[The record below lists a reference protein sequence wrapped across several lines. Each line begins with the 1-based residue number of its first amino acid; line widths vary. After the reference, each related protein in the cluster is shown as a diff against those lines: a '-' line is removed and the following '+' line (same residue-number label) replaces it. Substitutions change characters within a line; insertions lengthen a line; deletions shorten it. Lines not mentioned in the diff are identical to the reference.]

1 MSGKESKEFSMCGL
15 ATARW
20 FSHVNHVDA
29 PQAMRYWLTDQRSL
43 TLKLKERCSHFRVQP
58 LTQRPAMPLA
68 DEYGEIDLPRRMMAQ
83 ERDVFLRC
91 DERPMVFGH
100 TIVPLTATT
109 TDWPFFGSLG
119 SRSLGTTLFG
129 DPRVWRGQLEYARLG
144 SRHPLVL
151 RASAALQGESQKES
165 PKEWQKELK
174 GPLFARRCLYRR
186 HKGLLLVTEVF
197 LPGIET
203 I

>member
-1 MSGKESKEFSMCGL
+1 MSGKENKEFSTCGL
-15 ATARW
+15 AAARW
-20 FSHVNHVDA
+20 FSHVNHVAA
-29 PQAMRYWLTDQRSL
+29 PLAMRHWLTDQHSL
-43 TLKLKERCSHFRVQP
+43 TLKLKERCHRFRVQP
-58 LTQRPAMPLA
+58 LAQRPAMPLA
-68 DEYGEIDLPRRMMAQ
+68 DEFGEIALPRRMMVQ

-109 TDWPFFGSLG
+109 ADWPFFGSLG

-129 DPRVWRGQLEYARLG
+129 DPRVWRGRLEFARLG
-144 SRHPLVL
+144 LRHPLVL
-151 RASAALQGESQKES
+151 RALAALQDESQ
-165 PKEWQKELK
+165 KEWQKELN

>member
-1 MSGKESKEFSMCGL
+1 MSGKERKEVSASRL

-20 FSHVNHVDA
+20 FSHVNHVAA
-29 PQAMRYWLTDQRSL
+29 PKAMRHWLTDQRSL
-43 TLKLKERCSHFRVQP
+43 TLKLKERCDHFRVQP

-68 DEYGEIDLPRRMMAQ
+68 DEYGEIALPRRTLVQ

-109 TDWPFFGSLG
+109 DDWPFFGSLG

-129 DPRVWRGQLEYARLG
+129 DPRVWRGQLQYARLG
-144 SRHPLVL
+144 ARHPLVL
-151 RASAALQGESQKES
+151 RAATALE
-165 PKEWQKELK
+165 KELQK
-174 GPLFARRCLYRR
+174 DLKEELNGTLFARRCLYRR
-186 HKGLLLVTEVF
+186 NKGLLLVTEVF